1 MHTTLALASEKPVS
15 NEQEKDDKNDN
26 DRRDLEVR
34 GFQVEKMCVFL
45 VLLRQS
51 RQVARFIVQR

>member
-45 VLLRQS
+45 VLLR
-51 RQVARFIVQR
+51 